1 MTEIPD
7 LTEEEHAA
15 VAAALRK
22 LIADDKFPLSPCLKP
37 LTSALAKMAPQ
48 PPREPQPPQPQPG
61 DGPRYGKGG
70 SARRAAAQPARH
82 RLVRAGRAAA
92 AVAMASLELSLAS
105 ADFSGL

>member
-7 LTEEEHAA
+7 LTEEEHAG
-15 VAAALRK
+15 VVAALRK
-22 LIADDKFPLSPCLKP
+22 LIADDKFPLSPRLKP

-48 PPREPQPPQPQPG
+48 PPRKPQPPPQPG

-70 SARRAAAQPARH
+70 SARRTAAQPARH